1 MTTSTEAPWA
11 PELPL
16 AHSLESTPVTV
27 VEWSHADVLHALDTP
42 SKYTQLIREHAEM
55 MRAGKSSHEII
66 RHLWVELGIESWKN
80 QKHHGLFMA
89 LSTPAE
95 QEMENFKGFLLA
107 LGLDPALS
115 VMAAR
120 RPEFLLLDGRIPQ
133 ALVGPKNMIQA
144 DELLRKID
152 ADWKALWDDDNAKAT
167 YLKDNFGIDID
178 GNWANELVG
187 VGSLKGWTEGG
198 FWLGASG
205 SLDGEKV
212 LRLWLTNVWKKSQG
226 GSTVGLGNPA
236 NARMFLIGEL
246 PTGK

>member
-1 MTTSTEAPWA
+1 MTTSTEAPGA

-27 VEWSHADVLHALDTP
+27 VEGSHADVLHALDTP

-66 RHLWVELGIESWKN
+66 RHLGVELGIESWKN

-152 ADWKALWDDDNAKAT
+152 ADWKALGDDDNAKAT

-187 VGSLKGWTEGG
+187 VGSLKGGTEGG
-198 FWLGASG
+198 FGLGASG

-212 LRLWLTNVWKKSQG
+212 LRLWLTNVGKKSQG

>member
-55 MRAGKSSHEII
+55 MRAGKSFSWNHQTS
-66 RHLWVELGIESWKN
+66 LVKLGIESWKN

-107 LGLDPALS
+107 LGLD
-115 VMAAR
+115 
-120 RPEFLLLDGRIPQ
+120 Q
-133 ALVGPKNMIQA
+133 ALQCHGSETPN
-144 DELLRKID
+144 LPLRR
-152 ADWKALWDDDNAKAT
+152 T
-167 YLKDNFGIDID
+167 YPAGTCWSKKYDTSRWASQE
-178 GNWANELVG
+178 NWRRLE
-187 VGSLKGWTEGG
+187 GSLRW
-198 FWLGASG
+198 
-205 SLDGEKV
+205 
-212 LRLWLTNVWKKSQG
+212 R
-226 GSTVGLGNPA
+226 
-236 NARMFLIGEL
+236 
-246 PTGK
+246 

>member
-1 MTTSTEAPWA
+1 
-11 PELPL
+11 
-16 AHSLESTPVTV
+16 
-27 VEWSHADVLHALDTP
+27 
-42 SKYTQLIREHAEM
+42 
-55 MRAGKSSHEII
+55 
-66 RHLWVELGIESWKN
+66 
-80 QKHHGLFMA
+80 MA

-133 ALVGPKNMIQA
+133 ALVGPQNMIQA
-144 DELLRKID
+144 DALLRKID